1 MKSHTSFETPHPTAQ
16 TKVPEFKVILVG
28 PSGVGKTC
36 IVMRAS
42 KDLYPNQHAP
52 TIGFA
57 FKKLHKQ
64 LEPFCDEE
72 GIQHSAQRL
81 TLFLWD
87 TAG

>member
-1 MKSHTSFETPHPTAQ
+1 
-16 TKVPEFKVILVG
+16 
-28 PSGVGKTC
+28 
-36 IVMRAS
+36 MRAS

-64 LEPFCDEE
+64 LEPFCDED
-72 GIQHSAQRL
+72 GMQHSAQRL